1 MFDGY
6 RELSAKGERY
16 LLMRGCGA
24 GNVLPM
30 MPGCLM
36 LLLKSLRL
44 TGLLP
49 TTTVYIYRRKHIK
62 YSFIVHCYICIHYK
76 YPSGIVPM
84 LSIIGT
90 ITIMPNLT
98 PSPRRTCLQ
107 LWAVASGA
115 VFLAPAAQLIF
126 QICQMEL
133 GADVGAEI
141 AAGGSRFGYL
151 QRPMTAP

>member
-1 MFDGY
+1 VFDGY

-62 YSFIVHCYICIHYK
+62 YSFIVHCYSLQVSFRYRSDAIHNWYN
-76 YPSGIVPM
+76 YNHAQPYSESEANMSSALGRGFRRRVSGSCCPADFSD
-84 LSIIGT
+84 LSDG
-90 ITIMPNLT
+90 
-98 PSPRRTCLQ
+98 
-107 LWAVASGA
+107 
-115 VFLAPAAQLIF
+115 
-126 QICQMEL
+126 
-133 GADVGAEI
+133 VGC
-141 AAGGSRFGYL
+141 
-151 QRPMTAP
+151 